1 MAVVD
6 WASNKAHRQ
15 AVAADEGYWVGLANE
30 HGEPVMD
37 FPPLLS
43 MVAPETRNAPVSFQ
57 ATAVVKSH
65 AGDVHPLVDEL
76 FADGF
81 SSVGVDREGR
91 MDVVLDS
98 TRYVYVLREEL
109 RAYRVSHCVI
119 SGGFESP
126 EQIEI
131 HGADMLS
138 ELNRHVAWTAP
149 ATELG
154 SFYTFT
160 RDWAGPEN
168 VGVTFKDPR
177 DLQDIKLVTVADGV
191 TLSGPAESTLREMIQ
206 VSLETGWFRTG
217 EQSVVDDPPIVVA
230 PGGSGLSSPEILIR
244 ATDDKLLDTVAPVA
258 AAAGV
263 RVSAQMWLPGD
274 APVEGLAL
282 GDSPKIVVR
291 VEQTAEVS

>member
-6 WASNKAHRQ
+6 WVSHKAHRQ
-15 AVAADEGYWVGLANE
+15 AVAADEGTWVGLANE
-30 HGEPVMD
+30 FGEPIMD

-57 ATAVVKSH
+57 ATAVVKSRDGH
-65 AGDVHPLVDEL
+65 VHPLVDEL
-76 FADGF
+76 FAEGF
-81 SSVGVDREGR
+81 SLVGVDAEGR
-91 MDVVLDS
+91 LEMVTDA

-109 RAYRVSHCVI
+109 RAYRVSHCVL

-154 SFYTFT
+154 SFYTFA

-168 VGVTFKDPR
+168 VGVTFKEPR
-177 DLQDIKLVTVADGV
+177 DLQDIDLVTVADGV
-191 TLSGPAESTLREMIQ
+191 TLSGPAEDTLRELIQ

-217 EQSVVDDPPIVVA
+217 VQSVVDDPPIVVS
-230 PGGSGLSSPEILIR
+230 PQGSGLASPEILIR

-263 RVSAQMWLPGD
+263 RVSAAMWLPGD
-274 APVEGLAL
+274 GPVEGLVL
-282 GDSPKIVVR
+282 GESPKIVVC

>member
-1 MAVVD
+1 MAVID
-6 WASNKAHRQ
+6 WVSHKAHRR
-15 AVAADEGYWVGLANE
+15 AVAADEGTWVGLANE
-30 HGEPVMD
+30 HGVPLMD

-43 MVAPETRNAPVSFQ
+43 MVAPETRNSPVSFQ
-57 ATAVVKSH
+57 ATVVVKSRE
-65 AGDVHPLVDEL
+65 GNIHPLVDEL
-76 FADGF
+76 FAQGF

-91 MDVVLDS
+91 LNVVLDS

-109 RAYRVSHCVI
+109 RAYRVSHCVL

-149 ATELG
+149 AKELG

-168 VGVTFKDPR
+168 VGVTFKEPR

-206 VSLETGWFRTG
+206 VSLETGWYRTG
-217 EQSVVDDPPIVVA
+217 ERSVVDDPPIVVS
-230 PGGSGLSSPEILIR
+230 PQGSGLVSPEILIR

-263 RVSAQMWLPGD
+263 RISASMWLPGD
-274 APVEGLAL
+274 APVMGLKL

-291 VEQTAEVS
+291 VEQTAEVI